1 MPLPGA
7 SPVKK
12 TTHTKADTRKERSVA
27 AHEALVAVSTKDFQ
41 KSYLNLPDR
50 KTRTLVTQTVSNLV
64 ANVTGAETAEV
75 GYSAI
80 PALLNKIVEILGE
93 CSPHASLHLSYT

>member
-1 MPLPGA
+1 MNPPPPGA

-12 TTHTKADTRKERSVA
+12 STHTKADTRKERSVA

-50 KTRTLVTQTVSNLV
+50 KTITLVKETVLDV
-64 ANVTGAETAEV
+64 LANVTGAETAET
-75 GYSAI
+75 GYKAI
-80 PALLNKIVEILGE
+80 PALLNKIVETLGE
-93 CSPHASLHLSYT
+93 CSRIRLFTSF